1 MSMLT
6 PTKDVDNSD
15 AQSVRSAWDEFTQQ
29 PKPEETEKDES
40 AAWTQFNRNIL
51 GIKIFRY
58 IYVY

>member
-1 MSMLT
+1 MLT

-51 GIKIFRY
+51 GKY
-58 IYVY
+58 EKK